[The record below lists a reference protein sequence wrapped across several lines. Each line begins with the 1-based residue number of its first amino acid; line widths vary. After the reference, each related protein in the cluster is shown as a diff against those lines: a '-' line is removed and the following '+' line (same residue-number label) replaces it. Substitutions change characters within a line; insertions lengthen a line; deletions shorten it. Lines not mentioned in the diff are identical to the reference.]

1 MSGRGPAPEASG
13 ASCSAQ
19 SPPADALDAVAE
31 DTPQAVLAGKVRG
44 GGTGHI
50 GGVDGAG
57 SPNLG
62 RAGRTRKRLAP
73 PVETRTPPK
82 P

>member
-19 SPPADALDAVAE
+19 SPPADPLDAVAE

-44 GGTGHI
+44 RGTGHI
-50 GGVDGAG
+50 GGVDGRGFAEPRTGWTG
-57 SPNLG
+57 SEVARP
-62 RAGRTRKRLAP
+62 TR
-73 PVETRTPPK
+73 
-82 P
+82 

>member
-19 SPPADALDAVAE
+19 SPPADAPDAVAGGH
-31 DTPQAVLAGKVRG
+31 PAGKVRG

-50 GGVDGAG
+50 GGVGGVG